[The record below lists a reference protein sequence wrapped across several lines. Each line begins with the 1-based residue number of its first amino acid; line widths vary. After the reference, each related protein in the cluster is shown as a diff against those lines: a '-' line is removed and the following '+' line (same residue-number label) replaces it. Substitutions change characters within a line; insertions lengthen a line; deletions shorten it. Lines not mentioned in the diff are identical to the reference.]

1 MAGSGELYKRKD
13 GKFGFRIKATN
24 GQIVAIGQ
32 GYSTKAA
39 ARETLDKLM
48 KGAYKGAITEVKK

>member
-24 GQIVAIGQ
+24 GQIVATGQ
-32 GYSTKAA
+32 GYSTRAA
-39 ARETLDKLM
+39 ARQTLENIM
-48 KGAYKGAITEVKK
+48 KGG